1 MKKLALALL
10 ITLPLAF
17 GTAYAEEKKPSPQN
31 NKMKKCNV
39 EAKEKTLKGAE
50 RKAFMK
56 ECLKKKAV

>member
-17 GTAYAEEKKPSPQN
+17 GTASAEEKKPTVQQG
-31 NKMKKCNV
+31 KMKACNV
-39 EAKEKTLKGAE
+39 EAKQKTLKGAE

-56 ECLKKKAV
+56 ECLKKK